1 MVIPL
6 ENFHLMIIS
15 TILGDHSSNFKFDD
29 YGENGGQLGFMWTS
43 YIGWDNS
50 DGNYRGKIG
59 GSTARFALYKRAI
72 KNYVK
77 WKRVDGQTVK
87 FSQDEENVIVVVEQN
102 SEKAL
107 GNDKEDKDPDAV
119 AVTLNDDKDR
129 IIMDEVPEKVQWIY
143 NGNKNQGAWFTTK
156 DGKHL
161 YADTS
166 KDDPVLRVGEGDE
179 TNIYFDYGTSDFYN
193 ESLWITKGEGENKK
207 SYLFSV
213 DDSMFSNVWK
223 LKELTDDFRE
233 NDLFYYKK
241 VVDPQKVVKIEM
253 AEYYSDFYTGNPNDD
268 KLDLK
273 AKITGADF
281 SEITWS
287 SSDDNVATVANG
299 IVTMKK
305 RGSVVITASVTEN
318 DYHDKAS
325 AKCTVVID
333 DKSSEEPGSMLNP
346 LTVQQAKDLIESGNV
361 KGQKVSTTTS
371 RAR

>member
-1 MVIPL
+1 MKKNNFMKSIFLLICTLLVGSVSAQTIDPEKYDHEWVKITDLSKVNTNDVVLLVDVANHRALSYNNNFLGIDVTINDDGTIADEDPQDYLKWKVTKSDNGMGTPQFSFEQLDYAGPL
-6 ENFHLMIIS
+6 YGYTGGTLSFDGNLS
-15 TILGDHSSNFKFDD
+15 SDSYGDHSSNFKFDD
-29 YGENGGQLGFMWTS
+29 YGENGGYLGILFSS

-143 NGNKNQGAWFTTK
+143 NGNKNQGASFTTK

-166 KDDPVLRVGEGDE
+166 KDDPVLRVGEGDDLAM
-179 TNIYFDYGTSDFYN
+179 YFDYGTTNFYY
-193 ESLWITKGEGENKK
+193 ESLWITKGEGTDKK
-207 SYLFSV
+207 YYLFSV

-223 LKELTDDFRE
+223 LKELTDDFHE
-233 NDLFYYKK
+233 NNLF
-241 VVDPQKVVKIEM
+241 
-253 AEYYSDFYTGNPNDD
+253 
-268 KLDLK
+268 
-273 AKITGADF
+273 
-281 SEITWS
+281 
-287 SSDDNVATVANG
+287 
-299 IVTMKK
+299 
-305 RGSVVITASVTEN
+305 
-318 DYHDKAS
+318 
-325 AKCTVVID
+325 
-333 DKSSEEPGSMLNP
+333 
-346 LTVQQAKDLIESGNV
+346 
-361 KGQKVSTTTS
+361 TT
-371 RAR
+371 RRL